1 MGTTFLGHP
10 ISFRFSEFYF
20 WCRGTHWGVE
30 EFGRVLICVEKAE
43 CLTFLLLKSTRGT
56 CEQFLTF
63 ESVDE
68 ILRCC
73 HSNETSST
81 ALSYGVSCSVIFIR
95 ICLQFWYWP
104 LLQELQVPLYD
115 IVVLKKIRHILK
127 PLTLIVKSKKS
138 LKRKNSCSLIF
149 SNDHT
154 TRQIY
159 WKECFFSQH

>member
-1 MGTTFLGHP
+1 M
-10 ISFRFSEFYF
+10 
-20 WCRGTHWGVE
+20 E

-115 IVVLKKIRHILK
+115 SSAKKDTTHIK
-127 PLTLIVKSKKS
+127 TPNIDREIQKS
-138 LKRKNSCSLIF
+138 LKRKNSCSPIF

-159 WKECFFSQH
+159 